1 MICLAVAAAAVS
13 LRPARPALVR
23 GSPLVRR
30 AASPLLQ
37 FTQDETCLLPEVEDA
52 SPAEG
57 DDALGGVTVGTSTFG
72 FDAAL
77 VAIPFV
83 VPALAF
89 GGFDL
94 ITDGFNAF
102 LEVAYRNN
110 CLLYTS
116 PSPRD

>member
-1 MICLAVAAAAVS
+1 M
-13 LRPARPALVR
+13 
-23 GSPLVRR
+23 RR

-110 CLLYTS
+110 WAPADGGAS
-116 PSPRD
+116 RAI